1 MSHDLA
7 LRQALSNPSELS
19 TFRAVAAASEAGWM
33 TIEELS
39 SRSGVTTRNIRAY
52 QSRGLL
58 PAPISR
64 RGARAAFYTGEHLAR
79 IRLVNRLQERGF
91 SLAGIRDLL
100 AAWTEGK
107 TIEQVLGIESALADT
122 EETTSQVVSEKDLR
136 TLLAPGVDAR
146 KAIRKLESV
155 GVIRRRGRDY
165 HIAHPSVLELG
176 RDAIT
181 AGISFEATLD
191 EFVRLQE
198 DLHGIARRFVDLYAT
213 RVIDPM
219 LAGENSEPLPEILE
233 GLRHIRKLAV
243 EATLPLMR
251 QALTDEIEAAI
262 RARMPSPPDEKPT

>member
-1 MSHDLA
+1 MAD
-7 LRQALSNPSELS
+7 S
-19 TFRAVAAASEAGWM
+19 TTGWM

-52 QSRGLL
+52 QSRGIL
-58 PAPISR
+58 PAPVSR
-64 RGARAAFYTGEHLAR
+64 RGARASFYTSEHLAR

-91 SLAGIRDLL
+91 SLAGIGDLL
-100 AAWTEGK
+100 AAWTDGK

-122 EETTSQVVSEKDLR
+122 EEATSQVVSEKDLR
-136 TLLAPGVDAR
+136 ALLAPNVDAR
-146 KAIRKLESV
+146 EAIRKLESV
-155 GVIRRRGRDY
+155 GVIRRRGRDFQ
-165 HIAHPSVLELG
+165 IAHPSVLELG
-176 RDAIT
+176 RDAIA

-213 RVIDPM
+213 RVVDPM
-219 LAGENSEPLPEILE
+219 LAGQNPEKLPELLQ

-251 QALTDEIEAAI
+251 QALADEIEAAI
-262 RARMPSPPDEKPT
+262 RARMPTPPSE